1 MPCLT
6 LMAIIYLWVWLYVLR
21 QTATSTAQRI
31 STINREFNML
41 KRIILPLATLTGL
54 AIPYM
59 ILYAYENI
67 RRGDIFYL
75 SYHVSLLF
83 VSFGLCVMDL
93 VTLLLTPQIKT
104 IFMRTICQIKQ
115 NMGRSISVIGNDSDV
130 GDRATSAGNG
140 GNGSRIT
147 TTATTG
153 QKKGRNK
160 NKKRKKNGVRP
171 AGVCQSSH
179 ETVE

>member
-1 MPCLT
+1 
-6 LMAIIYLWVWLYVLR
+6 
-21 QTATSTAQRI
+21 
-31 STINREFNML
+31 ML

-54 AIPYM
+54 AIPYV

-83 VSFGLCVMDL
+83 ISFGLCIMDL

-115 NMGRSISVIGNDSDV
+115 NMRRSISVIGNDSDV
-130 GDRATSAGNG
+130 GDRAASTAGNG

-153 QKKGRNK
+153 QKKGGNK
-160 NKKRKKNGVRP
+160 NKKRKKNRVRP